1 MEKKLMKD
9 EPANFFQKAKVV
21 KYNQELYCLIA
32 IVTIPVFSISAMSA
46 LVMRYYFITRIINE
60 LHELRFDI
68 PINQG

>member
-1 MEKKLMKD
+1 MKD

-46 LVMRYYFITRIINE
+46 LVMTICFITRIINE
-60 LHELRFDI
+60 LHELLFHI
-68 PINQG
+68 PIN

>member
-1 MEKKLMKD
+1 MKD

-21 KYNQELYCLIA
+21 KYNQELYCSIS
-32 IVTIPVFSISAMSA
+32 IVTITVFSISTMSA
-46 LVMRYYFITRIINE
+46 LVMRYCFITRIVNE

>member
-32 IVTIPVFSISAMSA
+32 IVTIPGFSISAMLT
-46 LVMRYYFITRIINE
+46 LVMTYCFITRIINE

-68 PINQG
+68 PISQG